1 MEQWQF
7 LIQKEGERAWHPL
20 EKPSVQIKEGRYRV
34 VARSNRTNTDV
45 EVRVTHSSPLET
57 PPIRRIQKRIRRINS
72 EGLTVIIPFTYLKSG
87 VWELQCSGDLMS
99 DLLGASWK
107 YTINLT
113 VTPSEVEGKVLL
125 KKPTHDS
132 DKPKK
137 IAGKNIQK
145 NQAKSKITNIQS
157 SHKSSPVPSRD
168 LKTNDAG
175 LISSISIEGTANKG
189 RNITGKLSSTSASNS
204 KKAALNKAVL
214 ENGKEKL
221 RESLEAASGKR
232 KSVSKKPTQQPAQKP
247 TQQST
252 QNKNLSKKPAQKLR
266 DSVKGLPQKAASP
279 SVQQKKSVK
288 NTAKLNQKN
297 SQTAAKKSLNEK
309 TASLNKNVREKVVHK
324 PSEKPRTV
332 NKPLEAS
339 KPLEPNKKEILE
351 KSPQKAD
358 LAIIEQNNDPIRVKG
373 DTAEQIL
380 QNLIELALPS
390 SEALLPDD
398 NIDDKVATPP
408 PLPLQLILGQVNYV
422 ASWGETITVEGEV
435 LLKQT
440 TDQRINHISQAE
452 LQIELRSPQN
462 SQLLQSFRLPNPN
475 KSIPFA
481 IASLINI
488 PEECSSKLILGEVKL
503 YGILGNSRTI
513 ELLASQSFTITAEIK
528 ELLAITV
535 ANPKGELEKFAY
547 SEDTLSA
554 QNSEEV
560 SENSVS
566 LDLELFNL
574 VKTARPE
581 KSLPGVKSTE
591 KSLPLHP
598 EPRKLRRR
606 GAQPKLPLLP
616 GYQEKI
622 DEYINNGYIETNYI
636 SDATGTSFPYLRKR
650 KPIPEPLKDIDE
662 ETIEYETSAS
672 VYKTVAD
679 SQSNI
684 ETVETVETVET
695 SIEADTTSQAELV
708 VDRLDK
714 DNHLSFEEP
723 ITPRNSELIAGTNLN
738 TSPLIRQWMQS
749 KGYSLPEPIDVEYED
764 YDIQAINQDSH
775 QHASLSPNHEKT
787 DNSQTL
793 HQEKA
798 QIEIKPP
805 SSPYLSISTS
815 SEWQVSQIAAPSNQI
830 AQEFVVDDTD
840 IFADNILEAE
850 TSKPDAVDEKA
861 EKSSTL
867 ALTINTQKIEELP
880 IPLLYVPQGELISG
894 KSLNVRVRL
903 PLGNAHLAVKLWLED
918 CQTRLLLDGPHLLTN
933 LTPNKNQEL
942 EVITKLNIP
951 FGCLEIRL
959 EAVAINRNTQ
969 QESHKLTIQRTVIPP
984 DLPNVQLDAIL
995 GM

>member
-20 EKPSVQIKEGRYRV
+20 EKPSIQINEGRYRV

-99 DLLGASWK
+99 DLLGASWQ

-113 VTPSEVEGKVLL
+113 VTPSEVEGKIVLP
-125 KKPTHDS
+125 KKPKHDS
-132 DKPKK
+132 DKQKK
-137 IAGKNIQK
+137 SVRKNIQK

-157 SHKSSPVPSRD
+157 SHNSSPVRSRD

-175 LISSISIEGTANKG
+175 LISSISIEGAANKSRG
-189 RNITGKLSSTSASNS
+189 ITGKSSSTSPSAS
-204 KKAALNKAVL
+204 KKAALNKAVA

-221 RESLEAASGKR
+221 RESLEAASEKR
-232 KSVSKKPTQQPAQKP
+232 KNVSKKPAQKSTQQF
-247 TQQST
+247 T
-252 QNKNLSKKPAQKLR
+252 QNKTLSKKPAQKLR
-266 DSVKGLPQKAASP
+266 DSVKGLPQKAASS
-279 SVQQKKSVK
+279 SVQKKQSVK
-288 NTAKLNQKN
+288 NTAKLNQEN
-297 SQTAAKKSLNEK
+297 SQTPAKKSLNEN
-309 TASLNKNVREKVVHK
+309 LNEKAVQK
-324 PSEKPRTV
+324 PSEKPKAV
-332 NKPLEAS
+332 NKLLEAS
-339 KPLEPNKKEILE
+339 KSLEPNQKEILE

-358 LAIIEQNNDPIRVKG
+358 LAIIEQNNDPVRVKG

-390 SEALLPDD
+390 SEVLLPDD
-398 NIDDKVATPP
+398 NIDDTLATPP
-408 PLPLQLILGQVNYV
+408 PLPLQLILSKVNYV

-440 TDQRINHISQAE
+440 TDQRINQISQAE

-513 ELLASQSFTITAEIK
+513 ELLAAQSFTITAEIK

-547 SEDTLSA
+547 SEDKLSA
-554 QNSEEV
+554 QNLEQV

-574 VKTARPE
+574 VKTSRPE
-581 KSLPGVKSTE
+581 QSLAGVKSTK
-591 KSLPLHP
+591 KSLPLRA
-598 EPRKLRRR
+598 EPRKLRRGR
-606 GAQPKLPLLP
+606 MHSPKLPNVP

-622 DEYINNGYIETNYI
+622 DEYINNGYIETAYI
-636 SDATGTSFPYLRKR
+636 SDATGTSFPFLRKLEA
-650 KPIPEPLKDIDE
+650 IPEPLREIDE
-662 ETIEYETSAS
+662 EVIEYETPASA
-672 VYKTVAD
+672 YKTVID
-679 SQSNI
+679 NKNNF
-684 ETVETVETVET
+684 ETVETVET
-695 SIEADTTSQAELV
+695 SIEADKTSQAELI
-708 VDRLDK
+708 VDRLHK
-714 DNHLSFEEP
+714 DNNLSFEEP
-723 ITPRNSELIAGTNLN
+723 ITPRNSELIAGENLN

-749 KGYSLPEPIDVEYED
+749 RGYSLPEPIDVEYED
-764 YDIQAINQDSH
+764 YDIQVSNQDY
-775 QHASLSPNHEKT
+775 QQQASPSPNHEKT
-787 DNSQTL
+787 ENSQTL

-798 QIEIKPP
+798 QIEVKP

-840 IFADNILEAE
+840 IFADNILETE
-850 TSKPDAVDEKA
+850 TSKSDAVDDKA

-880 IPLLYVPQGELISG
+880 IPQLYVPQGELISG

-903 PLGNAHLAVKLWLED
+903 PLGNSHLAVKLWLED
-918 CQTRLLLDGPHLLTN
+918 CQTRILLDGPHLLTN

-959 EAVAINRNTQ
+959 EAVAINRSTQ

>member
-7 LIQKEGERAWHPL
+7 LIQKEGERSWHPF
-20 EKPSVQIKEGRYRV
+20 EKPSIQITEGRYRV

-57 PPIRRIQKRIRRINS
+57 PPIRRIQKRTRRINS
-72 EGLTVIIPFTYLKSG
+72 EGLTVVIPFTYLKSG

-99 DLLGASWK
+99 DLLGASWQ

-113 VTPSEVEGKVLL
+113 VIPSEVEGKIVLPR
-125 KKPTHDS
+125 KTKRDS
-132 DKPKK
+132 DKQDKF
-137 IAGKNIQK
+137 AGKNIQK
-145 NQAKSKITNIQS
+145 NQAKPKIANIQS
-157 SHKSSPVPSRD
+157 SHNSSSAPSKD

-175 LISSISIEGTANKG
+175 LISSISIEGISNKG
-189 RNITGKLSSTSASNS
+189 RNITGKLTSTSPKTG
-204 KKAALNKAVL
+204 KKAALNKAVV
-214 ENGKEKL
+214 ESSKEKL
-221 RESLEAASGKR
+221 RESLEAASDKQ
-232 KSVSKKPTQQPAQKP
+232 KAVSKKPAQKSTP
-247 TQQST
+247 KSSTT
-252 QNKNLSKKPAQKLR
+252 QNKAVTKQPAQKLR
-266 DSVKGLPQKAASP
+266 DSVKGLPQKSFSP
-279 SVQQKKSVK
+279 SGGQKQSVK

-297 SQTAAKKSLNEK
+297 SQAEANKSLDKN
-309 TASLNKNVREKVVHK
+309 TTSLNKAASETAVQK
-324 PSEKPRTV
+324 PSANPKAASKASKL
-332 NKPLEAS
+332 NKSLEA
-339 KPLEPNKKEILE
+339 NKKEILE
-351 KSPQKAD
+351 KPAQKGD
-358 LAIIEQNNDPIRVKG
+358 LAIIEQNTDPVRVKG

-398 NIDDKVATPP
+398 NIDDTVATPP
-408 PLPLQLILGQVNYV
+408 PLPLQLTLDKVNYV

-435 LLKQT
+435 VLKQT
-440 TDQRINHISQAE
+440 TDQQTNHISQAE

-503 YGILGNSRTI
+503 YGILSNSGNI

-547 SEDTLSA
+547 SGDKLSA
-554 QNSEEV
+554 QNAEQVPES
-560 SENSVS
+560 SVS
-566 LDLELFNL
+566 LDLQLFNL
-574 VKTARPE
+574 VKTAKPGQ
-581 KSLPGVKSTE
+581 SLSAAKSTK
-591 KSLPLHP
+591 KSSPLYV
-598 EPRKLRRR
+598 EPRKFRRR
-606 GAQPKLPLLP
+606 GAQSPKLPSVP

-622 DEYINNGYIETNYI
+622 DEYINNGYIETAYI
-636 SDATGTSFPYLRKR
+636 SDATGTSFPFLRKL
-650 KPIPEPLKDIDE
+650 KAIPESLEDVNE
-662 ETIEYETSAS
+662 EVVEYETSDS
-672 VYKTVAD
+672 KHTTVTD
-679 SQSNI
+679 NQNHL
-684 ETVETVETVET
+684 ETVET

-708 VDRLDK
+708 IDRHHN
-714 DNHLSFEEP
+714 DNYLSFEEP
-723 ITPRNSELIAGTNLN
+723 ITPRNSELNAGENLN

-749 KGYSLPEPIDVEYED
+749 RGYSLPEPIDVEYED
-764 YDIQAINQDSH
+764 YDIQASNQDYH
-775 QHASLSPNHEKT
+775 QSASLNPNHEKT
-787 DNSQTL
+787 ENSQAL
-793 HQEKA
+793 HQEEAQVEVKA
-798 QIEIKPP
+798 AQ
-805 SSPYLSISTS
+805 SPYISVSTS
-815 SEWQVSQIAAPSNQI
+815 SEWQVSQIAAPSNQT

-850 TSKPDAVDEKA
+850 SPTPDAVDEKA
-861 EKSSTL
+861 EKSSAL
-867 ALTINTQKIEELP
+867 ALTISTQKIEDLP
-880 IPLLYVPQGELISG
+880 IPQLYVPQGELVSG

-903 PLGNAHLAVKLWLED
+903 PLGNSHLAVKLWLED

-959 EAVAINRNTQ
+959 EAVAINRSTQ
-969 QESHKLTIQRTVIPP
+969 QESHKLSIQRTVIPP